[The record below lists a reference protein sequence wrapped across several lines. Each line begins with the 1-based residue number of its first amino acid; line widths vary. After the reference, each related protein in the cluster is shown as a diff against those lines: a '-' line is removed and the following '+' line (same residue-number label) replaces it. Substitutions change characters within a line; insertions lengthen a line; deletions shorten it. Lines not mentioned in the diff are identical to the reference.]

1 MDDIEKMRKEL
12 HEKYAKQLREM
23 NGCLAN
29 KTVKQFQEAVIGLK
43 RLMIMWGD
51 IDLSDWKE
59 KILDGVIAES
69 DFDVAR
75 SFTIML
81 QILEVDMEMFIDA
94 YGGDTE
100 EMRNE

>member
-12 HEKYAKQLREM
+12 NEKYAKQLREM
-23 NGCLAN
+23 NEGLAN
-29 KTVKQFQEAVIGLK
+29 RTVRHFQEAVIGLK

-51 IDLSDWKE
+51 IDLADWKE
-59 KILDGVIAES
+59 KILDGNVAES

-94 YGGDTE
+94 YGGDNE
-100 EMRNE
+100 EQT